1 MPEWDKTF
9 RPKLVTMTQSSLLRS
24 SMSTPPTS
32 VLPASSGAAP
42 LSSNQGATLMAAVA
56 GYVDTLGF
64 VALFGLFTA
73 HVTGNFVLIGAE
85 LARPGHGVLLK
96 LLAFPAFILA
106 VAASRVIA
114 LACERRGYNPVR
126 ALLSLQAL
134 LLLGFML
141 AGLVGHPIRGSEHPL
156 AIAAGLLGAAAMGLQ
171 NGMGRLLLS
180 KLTPHTVMTGNVTQ
194 LVLDLTD
201 CLIGKGSPELRSRI
215 QKMFWPILAFGAG
228 AILGALAFVQI
239 GWLALVPALLTV
251 AFLAWR
257 GIAA

>member
-1 MPEWDKTF
+1 
-9 RPKLVTMTQSSLLRS
+9 MTTSASSS
-24 SMSTPPTS
+24 SSPS
-32 VLPASSGAAP
+32 SPASQLPRHSQP
-42 LSSNQGATLMAAVA
+42 LSSNTGATLLAAVG

-106 VAASRVIA
+106 VAASRIIA
-114 LACERRGYNPVR
+114 LCCERRGYDAVR
-126 ALLSLQAL
+126 TLLGLQAL

-141 AGLVGHPIRGSEHPL
+141 AGLYGHPIRGSEHPL

-201 CLIGKGSPELRSRI
+201 CLLGSGTPELRSRI
-215 QKMFWPILAFGAG
+215 RKMLWPIVAFGAG
-228 AILGALAFVQI
+228 AILGALAFVHV
-239 GWLALVPALLTV
+239 GWLALVPAWLTV
-251 AFLAWR
+251 TFLAWR

>member
-1 MPEWDKTF
+1 
-9 RPKLVTMTQSSLLRS
+9 
-24 SMSTPPTS
+24 MSATPPSLIPVPQGT
-32 VLPASSGAAP
+32 AP
-42 LSSNQGATLMAAVA
+42 LSSNTSATLLAAVG
-56 GYVDTLGF
+56 GYVDTIGF

-114 LACERRGYNPVR
+114 LWCEQRDRPAIR
-126 ALLSLQAL
+126 LILALQAV

-141 AGLVGHPIRGSEHPL
+141 AGFYGHPMRGSEHPL
-156 AIAAGLLGAAAMGLQ
+156 AITAGLLGAAAMGLQ
-171 NGMGRLLLS
+171 NGAGRLLLS

-194 LVLDLTD
+194 LVLDVTD
-201 CLIGKGSPELRSRI
+201 LLLGHGGADIRSRVH
-215 QKMFWPILAFGAG
+215 KMLWPIVAFGSG
-228 AILGALAFVQI
+228 AILGALAFVNF
-239 GWLALVPALLTV
+239 GWAALLPALLTV
-251 AFLAWR
+251 LFLAWR

>member
-1 MPEWDKTF
+1 
-9 RPKLVTMTQSSLLRS
+9 
-24 SMSTPPTS
+24 MSTLPPS
-32 VLPASSGAAP
+32 VIPAPEGATP
-42 LSSNQGATLMAAVA
+42 LSSNQSATLLAAVG

-106 VAASRVIA
+106 VAASRLIS
-114 LACERRGYNPVR
+114 LWCERRGYPAVR
-126 ALLSLQAL
+126 VILGLQAL
-134 LLLGFML
+134 LLLAFML
-141 AGLVGHPIRGSEHPL
+141 AGFYGHPIRGAEHPL
-156 AIAAGLLGAAAMGLQ
+156 AITAGLLGAAAMGLQ

-201 CLIGKGSPELRSRI
+201 LLLGHGTAEVKGRV
-215 QKMFWPILAFGAG
+215 QKMLWPIVAFGAG
-228 AILGALAFVQI
+228 AILGALAFVQV
-239 GWLALVPALLTV
+239 GWLALVPAVGAV
-251 AFLAWR
+251 AFLAWK

>member
-1 MPEWDKTF
+1 
-9 RPKLVTMTQSSLLRS
+9 
-24 SMSTPPTS
+24 MSTSPSST
-32 VLPASSGAAP
+32 LPARPGAAP
-42 LSSNQGATLMAAVA
+42 LPSNASATLLAGVA

-114 LACERRGYNPVR
+114 LCCERHGYNAIR
-126 ALLSLQAL
+126 SLLSLQAL

-141 AGLVGHPIRGSEHPL
+141 AGWWGHPIRGSEHPL
-156 AIAAGLLGAAAMGLQ
+156 AIAAGLMGAAAMGLQ

-201 CLIGKGSPELRSRI
+201 CLIGQGSPELRSRI
-215 QKMFWPILAFGAG
+215 QKMLWPIVAFGTG
-228 AILGALAFVQI
+228 AIVGALAFVQV

-251 AFLAWR
+251 TFLAWR